1 MGKVIA
7 YAAAVIM
14 IVGVIIHNFVYEF
27 SGIVYPLFLFGC
39 VLLGVVG
46 YLIDRK
52 EIKKQQTASS
62 SDSNEETI
70 K

>member
-1 MGKVIA
+1 MGKIIA

-39 VLLGVVG
+39 VLLGLVG
-46 YLIDRK
+46 YLIDRR
-52 EIKKQQTASS
+52 EIKKKQVTE
-62 SDSNEETI
+62 SDEQEI